1 DGCTYTFTMPNE
13 GTTLRFTFTSVDK
26 SILGAVLE
34 QANAVPQ
41 DVIDGLAPAAK
52 EFFENALENAQTV
65 YDNANATQEEVNEAW
80 SDLLDAMHL
89 LEFEAGDKETL
100 LPLINIAEQLKDML

>member
-1 DGCTYTFTMPNE
+1 M
-13 GTTLRFTFTSVDK
+13 
-26 SILGAVLE
+26 
-34 QANAVPQ
+34 PQ
-41 DVIDGLAPAAK
+41 DVIDGLVPEAK

-65 YDNANATQEEVNEAW
+65 CDNANATQEEVNEAW

-100 LPLINIAEQLKDML
+100 LPLINVAEQLAERLDEFKAEHDRGLRGSAQRGEGRLCRGEPAEGGRGRGI

>member
-1 DGCTYTFTMPNE
+1 MPE
-13 GTTLRFTFTSVDK
+13 
-26 SILGAVLE
+26 
-34 QANAVPQ
+34 
-41 DVIDGLAPAAK
+41 AK
-52 EFFENALENAQTV
+52 EFFENALTNAQTV

-100 LPLINIAEQLKDML
+100 LPLINIAEQLKDMLDQFKPARPRASRKRSTRRRTSMPRRTR

>member
-1 DGCTYTFTMPNE
+1 MPNE

-41 DVIDGLAPAAK
+41 DVIDGLVPAG
-52 EFFENALENAQTV
+52 EGVLRERPGECTDRL
-65 YDNANATQEEVNEAW
+65 
-80 SDLLDAMHL
+80 
-89 LEFEAGDKETL
+89 
-100 LPLINIAEQLKDML
+100 